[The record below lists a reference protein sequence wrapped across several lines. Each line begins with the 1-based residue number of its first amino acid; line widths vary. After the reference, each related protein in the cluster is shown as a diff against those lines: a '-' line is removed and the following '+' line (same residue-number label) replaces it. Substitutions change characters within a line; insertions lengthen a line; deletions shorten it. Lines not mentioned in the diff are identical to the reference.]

1 MIAEIL
7 ATGEEIRT
15 GALADTNSAYIAGE
29 LEQAGVAVARLSGV
43 GDDLERL
50 AAVLVEIGGRADIAV
65 VTGGLGPTVDD
76 LSSEAAAKAAGV
88 ELKLDPSAMA
98 SIEDFFRRRNRPM
111 NPSIR
116 KQAVLPSGADVL
128 FNPVGTA
135 PGFSLVIGRC
145 RFFFLPGVPFE
156 MRRMLADQV
165 LPRVAA
171 LPGAPREHRRV
182 RTLSCYGLT
191 ESLTG
196 ERLAGIDRAFP
207 G

>member
-15 GALADTNSAYIAGE
+15 GALADTNSAYIAAE

-50 AAVLVEIGGRADIAV
+50 ASVLVEHRGRADIAV

-88 ELKLDPSAMA
+88 ECKLDPSAMA

-135 PGFSLVIGRC
+135 PGLSLAIGRC

-171 LPGAPREHRRV
+171 LQGAARDHRRSG
-182 RTLSCYGLT
+182 RSPA
-191 ESLTG
+191 TG
-196 ERLAGIDRAFP
+196 
-207 G
+207 